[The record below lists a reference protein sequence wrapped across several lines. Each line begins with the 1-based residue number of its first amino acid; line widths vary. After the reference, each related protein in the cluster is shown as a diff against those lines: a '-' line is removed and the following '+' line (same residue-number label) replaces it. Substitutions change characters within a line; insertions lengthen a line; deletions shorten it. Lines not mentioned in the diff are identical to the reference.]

1 MEQLWSFMF
10 PTHAICVPI
19 TEGRAEPFLAAIH
32 QAANVADAIE
42 LRLDYLAEDEL
53 EGLLN
58 RLPDHLSTA
67 GKPAILTFRPRE
79 EGGRRDL
86 DICDRLEF
94 WRNLSPGLLDLTA
107 FVDLEL
113 DLVEALDPGHSPI
126 PWKKVI
132 CSYHNFETTPAD
144 LAEIADRIALTPA
157 AVVKVATM
165 ARTIDD
171 SLRLMA
177 LLDRK
182 PGGKPTIALGMGIP
196 GIMTRV
202 LALSRGALLTFGSL
216 SPGAGS
222 ASGQPT
228 VRELLEYYR
237 VKSISRQTEVLAV
250 IGNPIGHSRSPA
262 IHNAALAATGRD
274 AVFLPLEVSNRSSF
288 VRDFVRP
295 ATNQIGWR
303 MRGFSVT
310 IPLKVA
316 IIDQL
321 DMVDPLATR
330 VGAVNTVVVEEGR
343 LHGYN
348 TDVAG
353 AMRPLQELVEVK
365 DARVA
370 VIGNGGSAR
379 AVCAGL
385 TQAGAVVTVY
395 GRDRHKSEMLASQFG
410 IESAELSRF
419 RGPADILINCTPIG
433 MRGHSEGSSPI
444 ARGCAGECGAGLRPG
459 LQS

>member
-1 MEQLWSFMF
+1 
-10 PTHAICVPI
+10 
-19 TEGRAEPFLAAIH
+19 
-32 QAANVADAIE
+32 
-42 LRLDYLAEDEL
+42 
-53 EGLLN
+53 
-58 RLPDHLSTA
+58 
-67 GKPAILTFRPRE
+67 
-79 EGGRRDL
+79 
-86 DICDRLEF
+86 
-94 WRNLSPGLLDLTA
+94 
-107 FVDLEL
+107 L
-113 DLVEALDPGHSPI
+113 DLVEALDPSQSPI

-144 LAEIADRIALTPA
+144 LTDIADRIALTPA

-171 SLRLMA
+171 SLRLME

-216 SPGAGS
+216 RPGAGS

-228 VRELLEYYR
+228 VRELLESYR

-288 VRDFVRP
+288 VRDFVDA
-295 ATNQIGWR
+295 ATNRIGWR

-321 DMVDPLATR
+321 DVIDPLATR
-330 VGAVNTVVVEEGR
+330 VGAVNTVVVEDGR

-353 AMRPLQELVEVK
+353 AMRPLRELVELK

-385 TQAGAVVTVY
+385 TEAGAVVTVY
-395 GRDRHKSEMLASQFG
+395 GRDPRKSEMLASQFG
-410 IESAELSRF
+410 IESRS
-419 RGPADILINCTPIG
+419 CPISWSGGHPDQLHSDG

-444 ARGCAGECGAGLRPG
+444 AADVLGMSGWYTT
-459 LQS
+459 